1 MQLLRV
7 CELAKTLRKSRNQIR
22 GLILKNGIKPV
33 ETRANIYGGITNF
46 YKLEDFLK

>member
-22 GLILKNGIKPV
+22 GIILKRGIKPV
-33 ETRANIYGGITNF
+33 EKRVIHLGLTN
-46 YKLEDFLK
+46 YYNLEDFTK

>member
-22 GLILKNGIKPV
+22 GIILKRRIKPV
-33 ETRANIYGGITNF
+33 EKRVIHLGLTN
-46 YKLEDFLK
+46 YYNLEDFTK